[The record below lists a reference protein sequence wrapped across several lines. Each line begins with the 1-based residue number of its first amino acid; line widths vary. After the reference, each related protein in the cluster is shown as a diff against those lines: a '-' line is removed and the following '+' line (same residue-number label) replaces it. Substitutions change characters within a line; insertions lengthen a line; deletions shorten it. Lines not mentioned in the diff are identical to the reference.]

1 MMPQRIAVLTSGGDA
16 AGMNAA
22 IRALTRTAI
31 QRDVEV
37 MGVHNGYVGLLEGE
51 FQPLRR
57 RDVGGILQ
65 HGGTFLGSAR
75 CEIFPTEDGQNKA
88 LKQLKKHKIDALA
101 VIGGNGSLAGGWSL
115 QQRGVQ
121 VVGIPATI
129 DNDVYGTDMTLGVD
143 TTLNIAL
150 EAIDRI
156 RTTAS
161 SHQRGFLVEVM
172 GRDSGYL
179 ALQAGLAGGAEAI
192 VIPEVPVTPEQIVDV
207 VRAAYQRRKKHA
219 IVVVAEGAACN
230 VECIMQYVQEH
241 QADVGFLMRTT
252 ILGHVQRG
260 GAPTAYDRLLG
271 TRFGYAAAVALC
283 EGQRGVMIAQQK
295 SVITTASLQD
305 AATRTTQVDLALLD
319 MAKILAR

>member
-1 MMPQRIAVLTSGGDA
+1 MPQRIAVLTSGGDA

-31 QRDVEV
+31 DQEMEV
-37 MGVHNGYVGLLEGE
+37 LGVQNGFVGLLEGE
-51 FQPLRR
+51 FRRLRR
-57 RDVGGILQ
+57 RNVGGILQ

-75 CEIFPTEDGQNKA
+75 CARFPTEEGQKQA
-88 LKQLKKHKIDALA
+88 LQQLQNHGVDALV
-101 VIGGNGSLAGGWSL
+101 VIGGNGSLAGAWSL
-115 QQRGVQ
+115 AQRGLQ
-121 VVGIPATI
+121 TIGIPATI
-129 DNDVYGTDMTLGVD
+129 DNDVPGTEMTLGVD

-179 ALQAGLAGGAEAI
+179 ALQTGLAGGAEAV
-192 VIPEVPVTPEQIVDV
+192 VIPEVDVGPEAVVDA
-207 VRAAYQRRKKHA
+207 VRAAYKRQKKHA
-219 IVVVAEGAACN
+219 IVVVAEGAKCN
-230 VECIMQYVQEH
+230 VECIMAYVKTH

-260 GAPTAYDRLLG
+260 GSPTAFDRLLG
-271 TRFGYAAAVALC
+271 TRFGYAAARALQEEQRSVMVA
-283 EGQRGVMIAQQK
+283 QRQGR
-295 SVITTASLQD
+295 ITTASLEKV
-305 AATRTTQVDLALLD
+305 RTHQASVDLELLE
-319 MAKILAR
+319 MAKVLAR

>member
-1 MMPQRIAVLTSGGDA
+1 
-16 AGMNAA
+16 MNAA

-31 QRDVEV
+31 SHHMEV
-37 MGVHNGYVGLLEGE
+37 IGVHNGYAGLLEGE
-51 FQPLRR
+51 FQTLRR

-75 CEIFPTEDGQNKA
+75 CEIFPTKEGQKKA
-88 LKQLKKHKIDALA
+88 LQQLQNHAIESLV

-115 QQRGVQ
+115 QQQGIR

-129 DNDVYGTDMTLGVD
+129 DNDVAGTDMTLGVD

-161 SHQRGFLVEVM
+161 SHKRGFLVEVM

-192 VIPEVPVTPEQIVDV
+192 IIPEVPITPEQVVDIVRD
-207 VRAAYQRRKKHA
+207 AYQRRKKHA
-219 IVVVAEGAACN
+219 IIVVAEGAQCN
-230 VECIMQYVQEH
+230 VERIMAYVNER
-241 QADVGFLMRTT
+241 QADLGFLLRTT

-260 GAPTAYDRLLG
+260 GAPTAFDRLLG
-271 TRFGYAAAVALC
+271 TRFGYAAAMALKN
-283 EGQRGVMIAQQK
+283 GQSGVMVAQQQGT
-295 SVITTASLQD
+295 ITTASLEYV
-305 AATRTTQVDLALLD
+305 TSHHSNVNLELLE
-319 MAKILAR
+319 MARVLAR